1 MVIIDLT
8 ARSTTMTSG
17 RWDVGARPDR
27 IFFASTRRIRWILF
41 DTRAHTDFCWVP
53 SGEMESAE
61 PDRPSAQQTAGSW
74 KACPLAVDRGA
85 FPGGLAKPLRRS
97 FSNFTIDG
105 RVSQKFTSATPLGP
119 DMPSMWILAHKAPAK
134 RAKDIAC

>member
-17 RWDVGARPDR
+17 RWGADARTDR
-27 IFFASTRRIRWILF
+27 IFFASTWRIRWISF

-61 PDRPSAQQTAGSW
+61 QTGRASS
-74 KACPLAVDRGA
+74 KLLARERRAFWRLTRGA
-85 FPGGLAKPLRRS
+85 FSGILRS
-97 FSNFTIDG
+97 
-105 RVSQKFTSATPLGP
+105 L
-119 DMPSMWILAHKAPAK
+119 
-134 RAKDIAC
+134 